1 MLAETFRSLV
11 TDGPHWM
18 FELTAEVV
26 TAVLLAPVARWAWHA
41 GLRRHDAEAHPEAT
55 AVVATSPMGSGG
67 NGEGTWPAP
76 DLTLCPTV
84 HLYDQGPA

>member
-18 FELTAEVV
+18 FELTAEV
-26 TAVLLAPVARWAWHA
+26 
-41 GLRRHDAEAHPEAT
+41 RRHDAEAHPEAT